1 MTGGAEVFSEMS
13 QSTVRGDGNPL
24 AGMTEM
30 DKLGIQASGSALE
43 TMSNIV
49 DMGGS
54 GNIGMQASLHDRP
67 IGADL
72 VASMASMVEDAG
84 GVFAA
89 MGDVVL
95 QAADETER
103 LGTIELAMR
112 SIFGTNCAWCGA
124 TRKVARAINFR
135 DVHRCYCTE
144 RI

>member
-1 MTGGAEVFSEMS
+1 MVGSCEHLGGPPLDRHAVIGLHVQTLGLGVLGAEIFSEVS

-67 IGADL
+67 IGSDL

-89 MGDVVL
+89 
-95 QAADETER
+95 
-103 LGTIELAMR
+103 
-112 SIFGTNCAWCGA
+112 
-124 TRKVARAINFR
+124 RKTYFS
-135 DVHRCYCTE
+135 HSH
-144 RI
+144 